1 MPARRFIPESLC
13 DAALK
18 GDPHRGFTFVE
29 EQGEQFSSFEDIAV
43 LAARY
48 AAAMLRQG
56 LQRGERVALALPKS
70 QEFVGACL
78 GAMHAGL
85 VPVPMYPPQG
95 VGKLTFYLQHAR
107 HILRA
112 SESSILITSTQ
123 VKAVLGSLIGGKTRA
138 ICTVD
143 DHGIDSTQA
152 PLAPLHEDN
161 PAFLQFTSGS
171 TSRPKGVV
179 LSHG

>member
-1 MPARRFIPESLC
+1 MLARRFIPESLC

-29 EQGEQFSSFEDIAV
+29 EQGETFSSFEDIAV
-43 LAARY
+43 LVARY
-48 AAAMLRQG
+48 AAALLRQG
-56 LQRGERVALALPKS
+56 LQRGDRVALALPKS
-70 QEFVGACL
+70 QEFICAFL

-95 VGKLTFYLQHAR
+95 VRKLTFYLQHAR

-123 VKAVLGSLIGGKTRA
+123 VKSVLGSLIGRKTRA
-138 ICTVD
+138 IC
-143 DHGIDSTQA
+143 
-152 PLAPLHEDN
+152 
-161 PAFLQFTSGS
+161 
-171 TSRPKGVV
+171 
-179 LSHG
+179 